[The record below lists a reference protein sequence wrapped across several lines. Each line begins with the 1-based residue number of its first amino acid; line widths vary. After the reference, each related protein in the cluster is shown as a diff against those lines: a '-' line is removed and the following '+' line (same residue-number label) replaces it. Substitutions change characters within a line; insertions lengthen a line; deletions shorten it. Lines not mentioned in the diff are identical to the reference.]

1 MSTFSLTLKSFICRI
16 KFVKSIETFLY
27 LHGLISASIWVLRV
41 LGFFSEN
48 RAFVRVVNCNNNIKV
63 LMTLMLKQ

>member
-1 MSTFSLTLKSFICRI
+1 MSTFPLTLKSFICRI

-41 LGFFSEN
+41 LGFFRKIALLSEWSTVIITSK
-48 RAFVRVVNCNNNIKV
+48 FS
-63 LMTLMLKQ
+63 